1 MVISGIEIKKN
12 IVHSILD
19 FSVNIDAYRKS
30 GNYTSTQI
38 TEMLSLAIE
47 INNLINILDKD
58 HSKASQKIKKPD
70 LAPAELRKLKRVL
83 DLVFKYNSDINSIAI
98 DIGENLSSTN
108 RYLQKGIDY
117 ILINL
122 KESDFSMA
130 TMPHPNQSS
139 AKKTTGQAKKQVK
152 QNKPKKPA
160 IGVFS
165 SFLFL
170 LVLVGIALFIY
181 STFFDNH
188 ATRVTSLVKE
198 YRSDRKLSSVSRPNL
213 SNQLKIY
220 GTKSILNIALDLQSE
235 FKARFPKLNAVIE
248 GGDSGIAI
256 RDLIDGSIDLA
267 AVSRIPNIEERRRA
281 AKSGR
286 QLADHKMALDSVV
299 FFVHPSNPLETF
311 SIDELKKIYK
321 AEEITWREAS
331 LSNRSDQKL
340 DRFSLSK
347 QSGTYSYFKERVMYG
362 ESTSDQVIHIYT
374 PGQMLD
380 MVAANPNGLGFCSVT
395 VLKNKNFTSRD
406 KVKVLKIT
414 SIFDETG
421 SKPIKDD
428 MSLDVDLVK
437 RGEYP
442 LTRYLYLITAG
453 DLTDAQAKFIDFM
466 RSPDA
471 QAKLG
476 EYGLVGIN

>member
-12 IVHSILD
+12 IIHSILD
-19 FSVNIDAYRKS
+19 FSVNIDSHRKS
-30 GNYTSTQI
+30 GNYTPSQI

-47 INNLINILDKD
+47 INNLINSLDKD
-58 HSKASQKIKKPD
+58 QTKISPKIKRPD
-70 LAPAELRKLKRVL
+70 LATPELQKLKRVL
-83 DLVFKYNSDINSIAI
+83 DLIFKYNSDINSVAI

-117 ILINL
+117 ILTNL

-130 TMPHPNQSS
+130 SVAHTNQASQ
-139 AKKTTGQAKKQVK
+139 KKQGQAKQKTKRPQQK
-152 QNKPKKPA
+152 KKPA
-160 IGVFS
+160 IGIFS

-170 LVLVGIALFIY
+170 VVLVSIALFIY
-181 STFFDNH
+181 NTFFDNH

-198 YRSDRKLSSVSRPNL
+198 YRSDRKLSSVTRPNI
-213 SNQLKIY
+213 SNQLKVY
-220 GTKSILNIALDLQSE
+220 GTKSVLNIALDLKNE
-235 FKARFPKLNAVIE
+235 FKARFPKLETSIE

-256 RDLIDGSIDLA
+256 RDLIDGNVDLA
-267 AVSRIPNIEERRRA
+267 AASRIPNIEERRKA
-281 AKSGR
+281 AKLGR
-286 QLADHKMALDSVV
+286 PLADHKLALDSVV
-299 FFVHPSNPLETF
+299 FFVHPSNPIETI

-321 AEEITWREAS
+321 ADEITWKEAS
-331 LSNRSDQKL
+331 LSSRSDQKL

-347 QSGTYSYFKERVMYG
+347 QSGTYAYFKERVMYG
-362 ESTSDQVIHIYT
+362 EKTSDQVIHIYT

-380 MVAANPNGLGFCSVT
+380 MVSANPNGLGFCSVT
-395 VLKNKNFTSRD
+395 VLKNKNFSSRD
-406 KVKVLKIT
+406 KVKVLKIA
-414 SIFDETG
+414 SIFDEKG

-428 MSLDVDLVK
+428 RSLDVDLVK

>member
-1 MVISGIEIKKN
+1 MVISETEIKKN
-12 IVHSILD
+12 ILHSILD
-19 FSVNIDAYRKS
+19 FSVDIDTHRKS
-30 GNYTSTQI
+30 GNYTPNQV

-47 INNLINILDKD
+47 INNLINLLDKD
-58 HSKASQKIKKPD
+58 HSRTNPKLKKPD
-70 LAPAELRKLKRVL
+70 LGPTESLKLKRVL
-83 DLVFKYNSDINSIAI
+83 DLIFKYHSDINSVAI

-108 RYLQKGIDY
+108 RYLKKGIDY
-117 ILINL
+117 LLTNL
-122 KESDFSMA
+122 KESDFLMA
-130 TMPHPNQSS
+130 S
-139 AKKTTGQAKKQVK
+139 AVDPRAEPKKVKTQQKQVRK
-152 QNKPKKPA
+152 TKNKKPA

-170 LVLVGIALFIY
+170 AVLVAIALFIY
-181 STFFDNH
+181 NTFFDTH

-198 YRSDRKLSSVSRPNL
+198 YRSDRKLSSVSRPNI
-213 SNQLKIY
+213 SNELKVY
-220 GTKSILNIALDLQSE
+220 GTKSLLNIAIDLKGE
-235 FKARFPKLNAVIE
+235 FKARFPKLEASIE

-256 RDLIDGSIDLA
+256 RDLIDGNIDLA
-267 AVSRIPNIEERRRA
+267 AVSRIPNIQERRRA

-286 QLADHKMALDSVV
+286 QLADHKMALDSVI
-299 FFVHPSNPLETF
+299 FFVHPSNPLETI
-311 SIDELKKIYK
+311 SIDELKKIFK

-347 QSGTYSYFKERVMYG
+347 QSGTYAYFKERVMYG
-362 ESTSDQVIHIYT
+362 ETTSEQVIHIYT

-380 MVAANPNGLGFCSVT
+380 MVAANPNALGFCSVT
-395 VLKNKNFTSRD
+395 VLKNKNFSSRD

-414 SIFDETG
+414 SIFDEKG
-421 SKPIKDD
+421 SKPIRDD
-428 MSLDVDLVK
+428 KSLDVDLVK

-453 DLTDAQAKFIDFM
+453 DLTDSQAKFIDFM
-466 RSPDA
+466 RSEDA

-476 EYGLVGIN
+476 EFGLVGIN

>member
-1 MVISGIEIKKN
+1 MVISETEIRKK
-12 IVHSILD
+12 IIHSILD
-19 FSVNIDAYRKS
+19 FSVDIDTHRKS
-30 GNYTSTQI
+30 GNYTQTQI

-47 INNLINILDKD
+47 VNNLINLLDKD
-58 HSKASQKIKKPD
+58 HSKTNPGLKKPELSPTD
-70 LAPAELRKLKRVL
+70 LLKLKRVL
-83 DLVFKYNSDINSIAI
+83 ELIFKYNSDINSVAI
-98 DIGENLSSTN
+98 DIGDNLSSTN
-108 RYLQKGIDY
+108 RYLKKGIDY
-117 ILINL
+117 LLGNL

-130 TMPHPNQSS
+130 S
-139 AKKTTGQAKKQVK
+139 AVDSRAQNKKARPQQKQVRK
-152 QNKPKKPA
+152 TKPRKPA

-170 LVLVGIALFIY
+170 VILVAIALFIY
-181 STFFDNH
+181 NTFFDTH

-198 YRSDRKLSSVSRPNL
+198 YRSDRKLSSVNRPNP
-213 SNQLKIY
+213 SNHLKIY
-220 GTKSILNIALDLQSE
+220 GTKSLLNIAIALKGE
-235 FKARFPKLNAVIE
+235 FKARYPKLQANIE

-256 RDLIDGSIDLA
+256 RDLVDGNIDLA
-267 AVSRIPNIEERRRA
+267 AVSRIPNIKERRRA

-286 QLADHKMALDSVV
+286 QLADHKMALDSVI
-299 FFVHPSNPLETF
+299 FFVHPSNPLETI
-311 SIDELKKIYK
+311 SIDELKKIFK

-331 LSNRSDQKL
+331 LSSRSDQKL

-347 QSGTYSYFKERVMYG
+347 ESGTYTYFKERVMYG
-362 ESTSDQVIHIYT
+362 EATSEQVIHIYT

-380 MVAANPNGLGFCSVT
+380 MVAANPDALGFCSVT
-395 VLKNKNFTSRD
+395 VLKNKNFPSRD

-414 SIFDETG
+414 SIFDEKG
-421 SKPIKDD
+421 SKPIRDD
-428 MSLDVDLVK
+428 KSLDVDLVK

-471 QAKLG
+471 QDKLG
-476 EYGLVGIN
+476 EFGLVGIN